1 MTEEGQSGIPSD
13 NTRLMDELMQH
24 GIIIPTDT
32 ERAIWKITVQ
42 IEDWGKDLT
51 CLCLPLNQ
59 LWANP
64 QA

>member
-24 GIIIPTDT
+24 SIITPTDT

-42 IEDWGKDLT
+42 IEEWNKDLT